1 MFQIGRFCAAKKCSD
16 LIRQGEI
23 QIFFALKDKRTDV
36 FKDITHIFAYM
47 YEIVLFEPKAEF
59 TCPYP
64 IDHQLNVSLKKLF

>member
-1 MFQIGRFCAAKKCSD
+1 MFRFNIDTS
-16 LIRQGEI
+16 RGNSNF
-23 QIFFALKDKRTDV
+23 FFALKDKRTDV

-64 IDHQLNVSLKKLF
+64 MDHPLNVSLKKLF